1 MPSEQD
7 FTRQGGMEREGERGK
22 KGLHNEVEV
31 EEGGEKG
38 ENGKTA
44 RGKKERERYAC
55 IREAQSSRAALLE
68 TASRCTSCTE
78 GHARA
83 DADVLQCIPCANW
96 TTSPKQAG
104 NEQMEQAQSGQ
115 CGFQG
120 GVVRQLLSLEEPGP
134 LRFGGWQ
141 CRCPRM

>member
-1 MPSEQD
+1 
-7 FTRQGGMEREGERGK
+7 MEREGEGGK
-22 KGLHNEVEV
+22 KGLHTEVQV

-38 ENGKTA
+38 ERK
-44 RGKKERERYAC
+44 REVRVKEAK
-55 IREAQSSRAALLE
+55 ASRASLLE

-104 NEQMEQAQSGQ
+104 NKQREQPQSGQ

-120 GVVRQLLSLEEPGP
+120 SVVRQLLSLEKPGP
-134 LRFGGWQ
+134 LRFGRCQ
-141 CRCPRM
+141 CRCPRV